1 MILASF
7 TSITLS
13 FRALMDSGSCR
24 GPRELIP
31 RAPIEEPAA
40 TRRPRA
46 APILEEERHPGGDA
60 LVADVLNPQQ
70 ALGLWHPLPSSI
82 GADALLPSFNQSAIR
97 RPGRFAAGD
106 DPVDAWISERGG
118 ECVAPEQPARTVK
131 IQRPQQRLAGQ
142 EAHGGWR
149 VQQHR
154 NAHVGPVLG

>member
-24 GPRELIP
+24 GLRELIP

-70 ALGLWHPLPSSI
+70 ALGLWHPLPSSVR
-82 GADALLPSFNQSAIR
+82 ADALLPSLNQSALR

-106 DPVDAWISERGG
+106 HPVDEGTLI
-118 ECVAPEQPARTVK
+118 VAAET
-131 IQRPQQRLAGQ
+131 RP
-142 EAHGGWR
+142 
-149 VQQHR
+149 
-154 NAHVGPVLG
+154 